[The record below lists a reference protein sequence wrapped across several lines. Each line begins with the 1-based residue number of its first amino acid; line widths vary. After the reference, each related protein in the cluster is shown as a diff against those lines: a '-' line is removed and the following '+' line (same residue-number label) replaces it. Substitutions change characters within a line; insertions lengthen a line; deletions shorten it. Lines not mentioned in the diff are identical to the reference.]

1 MSAQIRVLGIAP
13 YEDMIPLMASLAEE
27 YPQVSL
33 TLFTGDM
40 EEGLEVA
47 KSNLHGN
54 YDVVISRGGTAKILQ
69 RNLDL
74 PVVEIEISMYDVLCT
89 MQLARGPD
97 GRTALVS
104 LADSAA
110 NASLLSQLLGYDIDV
125 FSLDSSA
132 EVEPAL
138 LKLQRENYQYILC
151 DVITNT
157 TAQQLGMNSFL
168 IVSGADSIRRA
179 YEQALRLCR
188 GQERL
193 REENQFF
200 RQLLQGQIGQTVVF
214 DEEGNLY
221 LSTLENP
228 KPGVLDILR
237 RELPESSRASERRVT
252 RTLNGTLYS
261 IRSRRIGS
269 YVAFFFDARK
279 APLSP
284 NHMGIRFLSRP
295 EAERDYYGSIFG
307 YASAILHPQDKLEQ
321 ISQSAAPI
329 MVSGEDGTGKE
340 YIVDLLYMHSPLQN
354 NPLVTVNCSLLNEKS
369 WAFLLEHHSSPL
381 TDAGSTLYFAGI
393 DALSSERSRQLL
405 AALSETDACRHNRV
419 IFSCVNQ
426 PREYISATGSLFLD
440 KLGCLSLY
448 LPPLRQLADQIST
461 LVNLTLSHMNA
472 DLPSLIM
479 GMEPEALELLRR
491 FSWPHNYTQFRRVLY
506 ELAVNA
512 PNPIITADDVHGVLQ
527 KEQHF
532 GSFVPQGEDT
542 AVPLDLNRTLNEIDR
557 DVARRV
563 VQEMDGN
570 QTAAAKRLGIS
581 RTTLWRL
588 LQK

>member
-1 MSAQIRVLGIAP
+1 MSTQIRVLGIAP
-13 YEDMIPLMASLAEE
+13 YEDMMPLMAGLAEE

-33 TLFTGDM
+33 TMFTGDM

-89 MQLARGPD
+89 MQLASGPV

-110 NASLLSQLLGYDIDV
+110 NANLLSRLLGYDIDV
-125 FSLDSSA
+125 FPLDSSVD
-132 EVEPAL
+132 VEPTL
-138 LKLQRENYQYILC
+138 LKLRRENYQSILC

-157 TAQQLGMNSFL
+157 TAQRLGMNSFL

-228 KPGVLDILR
+228 KPGVLELLR
-237 RELPESSRASERRVT
+237 RELPESSAAAERRVT

-261 IRSRRIGS
+261 IRSRHIGS

-284 NHMGIRFLSRP
+284 NHVGIRFLSRLD
-295 EAERDYYGSIFG
+295 AERDYYGSIFG
-307 YASAILHPQDKLEQ
+307 YASAILHPHEKLEQ
-321 ISQSAAPI
+321 IGQSAAPI
-329 MVSGEDGTGKE
+329 MVSGEDGTGKP
-340 YIVDLLYMHSPLQN
+340 YIVDLLYMRSPLQN
-354 NPLVTVNCSLLNEKS
+354 NPLIAVNCGLLNDKS
-369 WAFLLEHHSSPL
+369 WAFLLEHHGSPL
-381 TDAGSTLYFAGI
+381 ADYGSTLYFTGI
-393 DALSSERSRQLL
+393 DALSPERSRQLL
-405 AALSETDACRHNRV
+405 AALSETDVCRHNRV
-419 IFSCVNQ
+419 IFSCISQ
-426 PREYISATGSLFLD
+426 TGEYISAAGSLFLD
-440 KLGCLSLY
+440 KLSCLSLY
-448 LPPLRQLADQIST
+448 LPPLRQLPDQISA
-461 LVNLTLSHMNA
+461 LVNLTLSHINA

-479 GMEPEALELLRR
+479 GVEPEALELLRR

-506 ELAVNA
+506 ELAVSA
-512 PNPIITADDVHGVLQ
+512 ADPIITAKDVRSMLK

-532 GSFVPQGEDT
+532 SSFVPQGEDT

-563 VQEMDGN
+563 VQEFDGN

>member
-1 MSAQIRVLGIAP
+1 MSTQIRVLGIAP
-13 YEDMIPLMASLAEE
+13 YEDMMPLMASLAEE

-33 TLFTGDM
+33 TMFTGDM

-54 YDVVISRGGTAKILQ
+54 YDVVISRGGTAKILH

-89 MQLARGPD
+89 MQLASGPV

-110 NASLLSQLLGYDIDV
+110 NANLLSRLLGYDIDV
-125 FSLDSSA
+125 FLLDSSA
-132 EVEPAL
+132 DVEPAL
-138 LKLQRENYQYILC
+138 LELRRENYQSILC
-151 DVITNT
+151 DVITYT
-157 TAQQLGMNSFL
+157 TAQKLGMNSFL

-188 GQERL
+188 DQERL

-214 DEEGNLY
+214 DGEGNLY

-228 KPGVLDILR
+228 KPGVLDLLR
-237 RELPESSRASERRVT
+237 RELPESKEAANRRVT

-261 IRSRRIGS
+261 IRSRHIGN

-279 APLSP
+279 VPLSP
-284 NHMGIRFLSRP
+284 NHVGIRFLSRV
-295 EAERDYYGSIFG
+295 EAEREYYGSIFG
-307 YASAILHPQDKLEQ
+307 YASAILYPRDKLEQ

-329 MVSGEDGTGKE
+329 MVSGEDGTGKL
-340 YIVDLLYMHSPLQN
+340 YIVDLLYMRSPLQN
-354 NPLVTVNCSLLNEKS
+354 NPLVFVNCSLLNDKS
-369 WAFLLEHHSSPL
+369 WSFLLEHHGSPL
-381 TDAGSTLYFAGI
+381 ADTGSTLYFTGI
-393 DALSSERSRQLL
+393 DSLSHERCRQLL
-405 AALSETDACRHNRV
+405 AALSETNVCRHNRV
-419 IFSCVNQ
+419 IFSCIS
-426 PREYISATGSLFLD
+426 RAGEYISATGSLFLD

-448 LPPLRQLADQIST
+448 LPPLRQISDQINA
-461 LVNLTLSHMNA
+461 LVNLTLSHINA

-479 GMEPEALELLRR
+479 GVEPEALELLRR

-506 ELAVNA
+506 ELAVSA
-512 PNPIITADDVHGVLQ
+512 PDPIITAKDVRGVLQ

-532 GSFVPQGEDT
+532 SSFVPQGEDT
-542 AVPLDLNRTLNEIDR
+542 AVPLDLNRTLNDIDR

-563 VQEMDGN
+563 VHEMDGN
-570 QTAAAKRLGIS
+570 QTAAARRLGIS

-588 LQK
+588 LK

>member
-13 YEDMIPLMASLAEE
+13 YEDMMPLMKSIAEE

-47 KSNLHGN
+47 KSNLHGDH
-54 YDVVISRGGTAKILQ
+54 DVVISRGGTAKILQ

-89 MQLARGPD
+89 MQLARGPV

-110 NASLLSQLLGYDIDV
+110 NADLLSRLLGYDIDV
-125 FSLDSSA
+125 FPLESPAD
-132 EVEPAL
+132 VEPTL
-138 LKLQRENYQYILC
+138 LELRREDYQYILC

-157 TAQQLGMNSFL
+157 TAQRLGMNSFL

-193 REENQFF
+193 RGENQFF

-214 DEEGNLY
+214 DGEGNLY
-221 LSTLENP
+221 LSTLERP
-228 KPGVLDILR
+228 KPGILDILR
-237 RELPESSRASERRVT
+237 RELPESNSAAERRVT
-252 RTLNGTLYS
+252 RTLDGTLYS

-284 NHMGIRFLSRP
+284 NHMGIRFFSRP

-321 ISQSAAPI
+321 IGQSAAPI

-340 YIVDLLYMHSPLQN
+340 YIVDLLYMHSPLQD
-354 NPLVTVNCSLLNEKS
+354 NPLVIVNCSLLNDKS

-381 TDAGSTLYFAGI
+381 TDDGSTLYFAGI
-393 DALSSERSRQLL
+393 DALSSDRSRQLL
-405 AALSETDACRHNRV
+405 AALSETDACQHNRV
-419 IFSCVNQ
+419 VFSCVSQ
-426 PREYISATGSLFLD
+426 PREYISAAGSLFLD

-448 LPPLRQLADQIST
+448 LPPLRQLADRIDT

-472 DLPSLIM
+472 DLPNLIM

-506 ELAVNA
+506 ESAVNA
-512 PNPIITADDVHGVLQ
+512 PAPVITADDVRGVLQ
-527 KEQHF
+527 REQHF
-532 GSFVPQGEDT
+532 SSFAPQGEDT
-542 AVPLDLNRTLNEIDR
+542 AIPLDLNRTLNEIDR
-557 DVARRV
+557 EVARRV
-563 VQEMDGN
+563 VREMDGN